1 MRTRGR
7 VPLLAAAAMAVV
19 VLLSL
24 SLFTVSENEYAV
36 RSSLGRMEPETYPPG
51 LHWCLP
57 FDRIARVE
65 RRAIGQ
71 RLQGESFLSAEQQ
84 ALVVDVALSWR
95 VSDVATFLR
104 ASAGDERLASAR
116 LADALRGE
124 LKAFYAQQPLVRIIG
139 AERGGLSALVLTR
152 LGVAAK
158 DLGLELLDARVQR
171 IDPTDEVANAIYA
184 TMQSAYSAQA
194 RQGRAEGAA
203 GGERNPAGA
212 GPKSARSLAAA
223 HRDAQ
228 RTRGEGDTQ
237 AAAVYARSYGSN
249 PEFAAFYRTLQAYR
263 TALGREGDILVIQP
277 EGEFYKYLH
286 SPARH

>member
-1 MRTRGR
+1 MKNSGR
-7 VPLLAAAAMAVV
+7 APLRAGAAAAVAV
-19 VLLSL
+19 LMSL

-36 RSSLGRMEPETYPPG
+36 RSSFGRLQPETYAPG

-57 FDRIARVE
+57 FDRITRIE

-95 VSDVATFLR
+95 VRDAAIFLR

-116 LADALRGE
+116 LADTLRGE
-124 LKAFYAQQPLVRIIG
+124 LKALYAQQPLARIVG
-139 AERGGLSALVLTR
+139 AERGGLSAAILTR
-152 LGVAAK
+152 LGVTASS
-158 DLGLELLDARVQR
+158 LGLTVLDARVQR
-171 IDPTDEVANAIYA
+171 IDLTDEMANAIYA

-194 RQGRAEGAA
+194 RQVRAEGAA
-203 GGERNPAGA
+203 EADRIRAEAERNRAEILA
-212 GPKSARSLAAA
+212 SAN
-223 HRDAQ
+223 RDAQ
-228 RTRGEGDTQ
+228 RIRGEGDAQ
-237 AAAVYARSYGSN
+237 AAAIYARSYGAN
-249 PEFAAFYRTLQAYR
+249 PEFAAFYRSLQAYR

-277 EGEFYKYLH
+277 EGDFYKYLH